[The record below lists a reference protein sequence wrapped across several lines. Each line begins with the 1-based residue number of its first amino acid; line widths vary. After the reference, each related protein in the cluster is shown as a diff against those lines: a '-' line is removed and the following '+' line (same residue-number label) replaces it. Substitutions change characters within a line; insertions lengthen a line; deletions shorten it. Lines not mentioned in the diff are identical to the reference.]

1 MAEQD
6 GGSALK
12 PRVRTISDL
21 ARIAGV
27 SAGTISRALAGKS
40 LVNPETRDRI
50 QLLAREHGFRPNQMA
65 SNLRTQRTGV
75 INIIIP
81 LGHDRRQH
89 ISDPF
94 FMTMIGHLA
103 DGLTERG
110 YQLMLSRVIPDDD
123 DGWLE
128 RIVFSGMS
136 DGAILIGQSDQFAAI
151 ERVAADYRP
160 LVVWGEHRDG
170 QRQCSIGTDNFAGGK
185 LAAEHLLATGRHR
198 LCFLGDTR
206 PPEIGARYAGAQSAV
221 TAAGLGPLTVFQT
234 PLAADD
240 MVADIARH
248 LEQLGPDVDGIIAAS
263 DVTALN
269 AIRLLADRGIAVPS
283 RIAVV
288 GYDDLPLAAQSVP
301 SLTTVR
307 QDLAAGAEAM
317 IGSLLARIRGD
328 EVDST
333 VLSPTLVV
341 RGSA

>member
-1 MAEQD
+1 MADHDE
-6 GGSALK
+6 SAALNR
-12 PRVRTISDL
+12 RVRTIADL

-27 SAGTISRALAGKS
+27 SAGTVSRALADKS
-40 LVNPETRDRI
+40 LVNPDTRRRI
-50 QLLAREHGFRPNQMA
+50 QDLAREHGFRPNQMA

-75 INIIIP
+75 INIVIP

-89 ISDPF
+89 VSDPF
-94 FMTMIGHLA
+94 FMTMIGYLA

-128 RIVFSGMS
+128 RIAYSGMS
-136 DGAILIGQSDQFAAI
+136 DGAILIGQSNQFEAI

-160 LVVWGEHRDG
+160 LVVWGEHREG
-170 QRQCSIGTDNFAGGK
+170 QRQCSIGTDNFAGGR
-185 LAAEHLLATGRHR
+185 LAADHLLATGRR
-198 LCFLGDTR
+198 NLCFLGDTR
-206 PPEIGARYAGAQSAV
+206 PPEIAARHAGAQAAMSD
-221 TAAGLGPLTVFQT
+221 AGLGALSVLQAHF
-234 PLAADD
+234 ASDE
-240 MVADIARH
+240 MIADIARH
-248 LEQLGPDVDGIIAAS
+248 VDGLDAAVDGIIAAS

-269 AIRLLADRGIAVPS
+269 AIRVLADRGIAVPS

-307 QDLAAGAEAM
+307 QDLVAGAEAM
-317 IGSLLARIRGD
+317 IASLFARIRGD